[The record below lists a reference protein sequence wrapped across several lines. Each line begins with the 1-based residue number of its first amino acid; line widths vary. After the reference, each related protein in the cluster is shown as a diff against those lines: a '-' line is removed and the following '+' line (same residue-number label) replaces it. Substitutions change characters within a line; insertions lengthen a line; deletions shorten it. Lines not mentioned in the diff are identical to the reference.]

1 MFSVFS
7 LKMHLKKHFC
17 SKAGNQL
24 LYYVQQLMCL
34 FLFVNIVHVCVICLT
49 QISMHQSNIC
59 YTNECIKSTAV
70 SYICNYI
77 LLHQYFF
84 YQKCFECVTWNFLG
98 HNYYLNVVLNYQ
110 YDIDVVTDEQ
120 VSQGTI
126 YIQTL
131 YVWLIL
137 LKKKLTI
144 QS

>member
-1 MFSVFS
+1 MYSIDSYMQFNRCLFIKQGKNIRSPEQSKNTERKKRKSFFLSLCKKVQLVSVLSFS
-7 LKMHLKKHFC
+7 LKNAFKKKHFC
-17 SKAGNQL
+17 SNAGNQL

-84 YQKCFECVTWNFLG
+84 YQKCFECVT
-98 HNYYLNVVLNYQ
+98 
-110 YDIDVVTDEQ
+110 
-120 VSQGTI
+120 
-126 YIQTL
+126 
-131 YVWLIL
+131 
-137 LKKKLTI
+137 
-144 QS
+144 